1 MDFVR
6 FGNNKVNNTHSKG
19 CFKLKKKRTSK
30 SGINTEFF
38 VSSLH
43 IRSKLNFEL
52 NIFSYIV

>member
-30 SGINTEFF
+30 CGINTEFF

-43 IRSKLNFEL
+43 IRSVEL
-52 NIFSYIV
+52 GTKEVHIM